1 MSTLFALSLEIA
13 MSDEN
18 ETLTPIE
25 EAFAL
30 QIALGKSQAEALR
43 LSHPKAKNWKPA
55 SVHVEACLVMGKAKV
70 RRRVK
75 ALQAEFVEQSMW
87 ARNLSIEALKEVIEA
102 PDRKSDV
109 VAAVRELNAMH
120 GFHEAQKIEHSGSIA
135 SIERRIVDVGTIDA
149 HAANANV
156 LDANVLDVSSK
167 RADAS

>member
-1 MSTLFALSLEIA
+1 MSE
-13 MSDEN
+13 EK

-43 LSHPKAKNWKPA
+43 LAHPRAKHWKPA

-75 ALQAEFVEQSMW
+75 ALQAEFIEQSMW
-87 ARNLSIEALKEVIEA
+87 ARHLSIEALKEVIET

-120 GFHEAQKIEHSGSIA
+120 GFHEAQKIEHSGSIT
-135 SIERRIVDVGTIDA
+135 SIERRIVDVTT
-149 HAANANV
+149 ANVNV
-156 LDANVLDVSSK
+156 LDTNVPDVSSK
-167 RADAS
+167 RSQVS

>member
-1 MSTLFALSLEIA
+1 MPTLFTLSLEID
-13 MSDEN
+13 MSEEK

-43 LSHPKAKNWKPA
+43 IAHPKAKNWKPA

-135 SIERRIVDVGTIDA
+135 SIERRIVDVVTIDA
-149 HAANANV
+149 HAA
-156 LDANVLDVSSK
+156 DAALNKKD
-167 RADAS
+167 RR

>member
-1 MSTLFALSLEIA
+1 MSTLFTLSLEIA
-13 MSDEN
+13 MSDEK

-43 LSHPKAKNWKPA
+43 IAHPKAKNWKPA

-149 HAANANV
+149 HAA
-156 LDANVLDVSSK
+156 DAALNKKDL
-167 RADAS
+167 R

>member
-1 MSTLFALSLEIA
+1 MSE
-13 MSDEN
+13 EK

-43 LSHPKAKNWKPA
+43 LAHPRAKHWKPA

-75 ALQAEFVEQSMW
+75 ALQAEFIEQSMW
-87 ARNLSIEALKEVIEA
+87 ARHLSIEALKEVIET

-120 GFHEAQKIEHSGSIA
+120 GFHEAQRVEHSGSIT
-135 SIERRIVDVGTIDA
+135 SIERRIVDVTPA
-149 HAANANV
+149 
-156 LDANVLDVSSK
+156 DANVLDSNVPGVSSK
-167 RADAS
+167 RSQVS

>member
-1 MSTLFALSLEIA
+1 MPTLFALSLEIA
-13 MSDEN
+13 MSDEK

-43 LSHPKAKNWKPA
+43 IAHPKAKNWKPA
-55 SVHVEACLVMGKAKV
+55 SVHVEACLVMGKPKV

-149 HAANANV
+149 HAA
-156 LDANVLDVSSK
+156 DAALNKKDL
-167 RADAS
+167 R

>member
-1 MSTLFALSLEIA
+1 MSEEK
-13 MSDEN
+13 D
-18 ETLTPIE
+18 TLTPIE

-43 LSHPKAKNWKPA
+43 LAHPRAKHWKPA

-75 ALQAEFVEQSMW
+75 ALQAEFIEQSMW
-87 ARNLSIEALKEVIEA
+87 ARHLSIEALKEVIET

-120 GFHEAQKIEHSGSIA
+120 GFHEAQKIEHSGSIT
-135 SIERRIVDVGTIDA
+135 SIERRIVDVTT
-149 HAANANV
+149 ANANV
-156 LDANVLDVSSK
+156 LDSNVPGVSSK
-167 RADAS
+167 RSDDS

>member
-1 MSTLFALSLEIA
+1 
-13 MSDEN
+13 
-18 ETLTPIE
+18 
-25 EAFAL
+25 
-30 QIALGKSQAEALR
+30 
-43 LSHPKAKNWKPA
+43 
-55 SVHVEACLVMGKAKV
+55 MGKAKV

-149 HAANANV
+149 SAVDAAPNKK
-156 LDANVLDVSSK
+156 DP
-167 RADAS
+167 R

>member
-149 HAANANV
+149 HAP
-156 LDANVLDVSSK
+156 DAALNKKDL
-167 RADAS
+167 R

>member
-1 MSTLFALSLEIA
+1 MPTLFTLSLEID
-13 MSDEN
+13 MSDEK

-43 LSHPKAKNWKPA
+43 IAHPKAKNWKPA

-135 SIERRIVDVGTIDA
+135 SIERRIVDVVTIDA
-149 HAANANV
+149 HAA
-156 LDANVLDVSSK
+156 DAALNKKD
-167 RADAS
+167 RR

>member
-1 MSTLFALSLEIA
+1 MPTLFTLSLEID
-13 MSDEN
+13 MSDEK

-43 LSHPKAKNWKPA
+43 IAHPKAKNWKPA

-149 HAANANV
+149 SAVDAALNIKD
-156 LDANVLDVSSK
+156 L
-167 RADAS
+167 R

>member
-1 MSTLFALSLEIA
+1 MPTLFALSLEIT
-13 MSDEN
+13 MSDEK

-43 LSHPKAKNWKPA
+43 IAHPKAKNWKPA

-149 HAANANV
+149 HAP
-156 LDANVLDVSSK
+156 DAALNKKDL
-167 RADAS
+167 R

>member
-1 MSTLFALSLEIA
+1 MTQDADS
-13 MSDEN
+13 
-18 ETLTPIE
+18 LTPLE

-43 LSHPKAKNWKPA
+43 LAHPRAKHWKPA

-75 ALQAEFVEQSMW
+75 ALQAEFIEQSMW
-87 ARNLSIEALKEVIEA
+87 ARHLSIEALKEVIET

-120 GFHEAQKIEHSGSIA
+120 GFHEAQKIEHSGSIT
-135 SIERRIVDVGTIDA
+135 SIERRIVDVTPA
-149 HAANANV
+149 
-156 LDANVLDVSSK
+156 DANVLDSNVPGVSSK
-167 RADAS
+167 RSQVS

>member
-135 SIERRIVDVGTIDA
+135 SIERRIVDVVIIDA
-149 HAANANV
+149 HAA
-156 LDANVLDVSSK
+156 DAALNKKDL
-167 RADAS
+167 R

>member
-13 MSDEN
+13 MSDDK

-43 LSHPKAKNWKPA
+43 IAHPKAKNWKPA

-135 SIERRIVDVGTIDA
+135 SIERRIVDVVTIDA
-149 HAANANV
+149 SAV
-156 LDANVLDVSSK
+156 DVALNK
-167 RADAS
+167 KDRR

>member
-1 MSTLFALSLEIA
+1 MPTLFTLSLEID
-13 MSDEN
+13 MSDEK

-43 LSHPKAKNWKPA
+43 IAHPKAKNWKPA

-149 HAANANV
+149 SAVDAAPNKK
-156 LDANVLDVSSK
+156 DP
-167 RADAS
+167 R

>member
-1 MSTLFALSLEIA
+1 MSALFALSLEIA
-13 MSDEN
+13 MSDEK

-43 LSHPKAKNWKPA
+43 IAHPKAKNWKPA

-135 SIERRIVDVGTIDA
+135 SIERRIVDVVTIDA
-149 HAANANV
+149 SAV
-156 LDANVLDVSSK
+156 DVALNK
-167 RADAS
+167 KDRR

>member
-1 MSTLFALSLEIA
+1 MSALFTLSLEIA
-13 MSDEN
+13 MSDEK

-43 LSHPKAKNWKPA
+43 IAHPKAKNWKPA

-120 GFHEAQKIEHSGSIA
+120 GFNEAQKIEHSGTIT
-135 SIERRIVDVGTIDA
+135 SIERRIVDMT
-149 HAANANV
+149 
-156 LDANVLDVSSK
+156 VSQSH
-167 RADAS
+167 RP